1 MGIRSPIN
9 FNKPFLS
16 RDLKE
21 FWNRWHMSLSFWF
34 RDFVFMRMVMVLT
47 RKKIFKNRN
56 VTSSVAYIV
65 NMLIMGFWHGVTWY
79 YIAYGLFHGLG
90 LVINDV
96 WIRKKKTLNKERKKA
111 GKPALPENRWIQLLG
126 MVVTFH
132 VVMLSFLI
140 FSGFLNDL
148 WFKK

>member
-1 MGIRSPIN
+1 
-9 FNKPFLS
+9 
-16 RDLKE
+16 
-21 FWNRWHMSLSFWF
+21 
-34 RDFVFMRMVMVLT
+34 
-47 RKKIFKNRN
+47 
-56 VTSSVAYIV
+56 
-65 NMLIMGFWHGVTWY
+65 MLIMGFWHGVTWY

-90 LVINDV
+90 LVINDA

>member
-1 MGIRSPIN
+1 MGLDWSSMT
-9 FNKPFLS
+9 LG
-16 RDLKE
+16 
-21 FWNRWHMSLSFWF
+21 
-34 RDFVFMRMVMVLT
+34 FVR
-47 RKKIFKNRN
+47 
-56 VTSSVAYIV
+56 
-65 NMLIMGFWHGVTWY
+65 
-79 YIAYGLFHGLG
+79 
-90 LVINDV
+90 
-96 WIRKKKTLNKERKKA
+96 KKTLNKERKKA

>member
-1 MGIRSPIN
+1 
-9 FNKPFLS
+9 
-16 RDLKE
+16 
-21 FWNRWHMSLSFWF
+21 MSLSFWF
-34 RDFVFMRMVMVLT
+34 RDFVFMRMVDGVDQK
-47 RKKIFKNRN
+47 RRSFKNRN

-79 YIAYGLFHGLG
+79 YIAYGLFHGIGWLSMTLG
-90 LVINDV
+90 FV
-96 WIRKKKTLNKERKKA
+96 RKKTLIRNGKKA
-111 GKPALPENRWIQLLG
+111 GKAALPENRWIQLLG
-126 MVVTFH
+126 MVITFH